1 MLYSSYTISMFY
13 KKKKRRKF
21 LLHTQP
27 VLSYPWVYICEHK
40 NIGKNQILV
49 ERGIKANKNH
59 WGSFFFIYF
68 FDQKV
73 LGLMSIWNFSETT
86 FFFGVYLEC
95 RKVVEQKINKI
106 VLDCDGLFISVPTRV
121 WSQYCLYNIYKTF

>member
-13 KKKKRRKF
+13 KKRKEESFYCTPSQFYHTLGYTYVNIKIQGRIKYWWKGGLKPIRIIGVAFFSYTF
-21 LLHTQP
+21 LIRKCQGQCP
-27 VLSYPWVYICEHK
+27 S
-40 NIGKNQILV
+40 
-49 ERGIKANKNH
+49 GI
-59 WGSFFFIYF
+59 F
-68 FDQKV
+68 QKQ
-73 LGLMSIWNFSETT
+73 L
-86 FFFGVYLEC
+86 FFGVYLEC